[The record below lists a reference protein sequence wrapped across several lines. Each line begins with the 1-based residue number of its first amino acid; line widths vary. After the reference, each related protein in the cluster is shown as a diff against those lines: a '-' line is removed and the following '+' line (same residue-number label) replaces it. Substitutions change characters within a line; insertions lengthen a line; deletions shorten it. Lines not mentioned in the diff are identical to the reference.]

1 MIENQIYKCADYLR
15 LSKDDI
21 GKIDESSSISSQRM
35 IINSFAKHNNLNLVK
50 EYIDDGYSGGN
61 FERPAFTEM
70 IQDIEKGLI
79 NCVITKDLS
88 RLGREMYVTGKYIEE
103 FFLEHNVRYIAIN
116 DSYDSLI
123 GDSMLGLRLGVNDL
137 YLRDVS
143 KKVKSS
149 FRVKQERGE
158 YIGSFPCYGYMKN
171 PNDHHKLIID
181 PEASKIVKL
190 IFSLALD
197 GQGVCVIARKLT
209 ERQVPIPI
217 VYKKE
222 PRGLK
227 VTENNGNGIWK
238 HSTLRNI
245 LTNEMYIGNMVQHTH
260 EKISYNNKKCRKTKK
275 EEHIIVKNTH
285 EPIISKED
293 FDKVQEI
300 IKKRHTTPKERDIDK
315 YLLSGLLV
323 CGKCGHSL
331 GITSKNTTKAKTKYT
346 SCNYYNRKGKAS
358 GCTPNRLN
366 YDLLEKDVI
375 NYLREIGEEFI
386 KHYDI
391 RNLVEDSVYIYNKD
405 LLEIKNNIDATQIKI
420 DKEIST
426 ISSLYNDKMEGHI
439 SLEIFKKLSQDHEN
453 NLQILNK
460 EKEILESKYDNLSNE
475 RAEMNFT
482 RCRDLVEK
490 YVSMKKPS
498 RTLIKRLINSIIIYD
513 YGTIKEVKINLK
525 FKMLSSFTSIS
536 KV

>member
-1 MIENQIYKCADYLR
+1 MIGNQIYKCADYLR
-15 LSKDDI
+15 LSKDDL
-21 GKIDESSSISSQRM
+21 GKSDESSSISSQRM
-35 IINSFAKHNNLNLVK
+35 IINSFAKHNGLNLVK

-61 FERPAFTEM
+61 FERPGFTEM
-70 IQDIEKGLI
+70 IQDIENGLI

-88 RLGREMYVTGKYIEE
+88 RLGREMYGTGKYIEE

-137 YLRDVS
+137 YLRDIS

-149 FRVKQERGE
+149 FRVKQEKGE
-158 YIGSFPCYGYMKN
+158 YIGSFPCYGYMKD

-181 PEASKIVKL
+181 PEASEIVKL

-197 GQGVCVIARKLT
+197 GHGVCVIAKKLT
-209 ERQVPIPI
+209 ERQIPIPI
-217 VYKKE
+217 VHKKE

-275 EEHIIVKNTH
+275 EEHIVVKNTH

-300 IKKRHTTPKERDIDK
+300 VKKRHTTPKERDFDK

-323 CGKCGHSL
+323 CGNCGRSL
-331 GITSKNTTKAKTKYT
+331 GITYKRTAQTQTKYT

-375 NYLREIGEEFI
+375 NYLKEIGEEFI

-405 LLEIKNNIDATQIKI
+405 LLELKNNVDAIQIKI
-420 DKEIST
+420 DKEMNT
-426 ISSLYNDKMEGHI
+426 ISSLYNDKLEGHI

-460 EKEILESKYDNLSNE
+460 EKEKLESKYNNLSNE
-475 RAEMNFT
+475 RAEMDFT

-490 YVSMKKPS
+490 YVSMKEPS
-498 RTLIKRLINSIIIYD
+498 RTLIKRLIDSIVVYD
-513 YGTIKEVKINLK
+513 YGDKKEVKINLK
-525 FKMLSSFTSIS
+525 FKVLSYLASTI